1 MLNTQEKQRINRF
14 ILRVFLGLVMYF
26 VLITLL
32 IEFEK
37 DYDQSAITNYHN
49 AVWYTVVTLT
59 TVGYGD
65 IYPVTI
71 WGRAIGF
78 VFVLLS
84 IGIYGLLIGQFAN
97 LVSTLK
103 ENKMLGYNGTTF
115 EQHVVIIG
123 WSDFGQLVTEQL
135 IGANKQVAIV
145 TDKKLDVELIR
156 ERFDKRM
163 VYTLYTDL
171 ENTEMLKKAN
181 ITQSSV
187 VFVNLKDDTEKLVFV
202 LNMKKIFT
210 NLDFVVTLENSNLK
224 NTFKNAGVTNAI
236 SPHEISSKILAS
248 YMFEPD
254 VASYTEDIMSF
265 AHTPTDY
272 DIKQFLVTYDNPF
285 LNKHYQEAFLEIKNK
300 YNGILIG
307 MSKKDKTGK
316 RQLLKNPIGDFTIGL
331 GDYLIVIVNG
341 SSFKSIQKAF
351 NVQEGYFKEVQTQPE
366 ES

>member
-1 MLNTQEKQRINRF
+1 MLNSKEKKRINTF
-14 ILRVFLGLVMYF
+14 VFRVFIGLIVYF

-37 DYDQSAITNYHN
+37 DFAQSAITNYHN
-49 AVWYTVVTLT
+49 AIWYTIVTLT

-71 WGRAIGF
+71 YGRIIGYVF
-78 VFVLLS
+78 VFMS
-84 IGIYGLLIGQFAN
+84 IGIYGLLLGQFAN

-123 WSDFGQLVTEQL
+123 YSDFGQLVTEQL
-135 IGANKQVAIV
+135 IGANKKVAIV
-145 TDKKLDVELIR
+145 TDKKLHVELIK
-156 ERFDKRM
+156 ERFDKNM
-163 VYTLYTDL
+163 VFTLYTDF

-181 ITQSSV
+181 ITESSV
-187 VFVNLKDDTEKLVFV
+187 VFVNLQDDTEKLVFV
-202 LNMKKIFT
+202 LNMKKIFE

-224 NTFKNAGVTNAI
+224 NTFLNAGVTNAI

-254 VASYTEDIMSF
+254 VAAFTEDIMSF
-265 AHTPTDY
+265 ALTPTDY

-285 LNKHYQEAFLEIKNK
+285 LNKAYSQTFLDVKTR

-316 RQLLKNPIGDFTIGL
+316 RQLIKNPVGDYNIGL

-341 SSFKSIQKAF
+341 SSFKLIQEAF
-351 NVQEGYFKEVQTQPE
+351 NVQEGYFKEK
-366 ES
+366 